1 MNEEDDLSI
10 LERSLIEAIVE
21 NSGIEDIK
29 SDAFSAMF
37 MDLFEKVRE
46 DCEASSLEGYK
57 NTAPKLLAD
66 IREASAGFE
75 ARNFDRWK
83 PSFNHLEMMW
93 SIAQELGEMHG
104 EAIKTQD
111 GEDNNPTMAALAHI
125 FPRALLVA
133 QEIICLLRGG
143 FPDGALARWR
153 SLHELTVT
161 AMYVAKHG
169 EDAAVPYL
177 LSFHFAARR
186 AAHQMNEHS
195 ERAKIRSFSD
205 DELKEFD
212 ARCAWAEK
220 ILGRK
225 ITKDKNG
232 EWPAIMQTHTNFAA
246 IEKDVDMDHWR
257 PRYKWASTHTHAHH
271 RPIDKLLG
279 MAEADKEVHLVGAS
293 NSGFVGPF
301 EMTAITLTQITTT
314 YLLHVPNPDRIVHSN
329 VMQKLADE
337 MSSIT
342 IENERV
348 TREAFEAQ
356 REHPE
361 SG

>member
-1 MNEEDDLSI
+1 MDEDDDLSI
-10 LERSLIEAIVE
+10 LERSLIEAVVE
-21 NSGIEDIK
+21 DFGIGDIE
-29 SDAFSAMF
+29 SDAFSAKF

-57 NTAPKLLAD
+57 DTAPKLLED

-75 ARNFDRWK
+75 TRNFDRWK

-104 EAIKTQD
+104 KAIKAQD

-125 FPRALLVA
+125 FPRALLVT
-133 QEIICLLRGG
+133 QEIICLLKGG
-143 FPDGALARWR
+143 FPDGALVRWR
-153 SLHELTVT
+153 SLHELSVT
-161 AMYVAKHG
+161 AMYVAKRG
-169 EDAAVPYL
+169 EEASVPYL

-195 ERAKIRSFSD
+195 ERANIGSFSD
-205 DELKEFD
+205 NELKEFD
-212 ARCAWAEK
+212 ARCAGAEEV
-220 ILGRK
+220 LGRK
-225 ITKDKNG
+225 IARDKNG
-232 EWPAIMQTHTNFAA
+232 EWPAITQTHTNFAA
-246 IEKDVDMDHWR
+246 IEKDVGMDHWR

-279 MAEADKEVHLVGAS
+279 MAETDKDVHLVGAS
-293 NSGFVGPF
+293 NSGFVDPF
-301 EMTAITLTQITTT
+301 QMTAITLAQITTT
-314 YLLHVPNPDRIVHSN
+314 YLLHVPNPDRIMHSN

-337 MSSIT
+337 MSSIA

-356 REHPE
+356 
-361 SG
+361 S